1 MFGFIKNRL
10 LFKLILLFILI
21 VFTPISVVTY
31 FVYDL
36 VVDNY
41 NENVVTSLKTG
52 ENYVN
57 TIFDRNLNLVSANRI
72 KIKDD
77 YQFRHLLASVV
88 GGNLDVREFFN
99 YLKMN
104 YGYDFV
110 CISKADGGQEKFY
123 SELIKRTGDLDLS
136 SETGT
141 PVINYTSHNFIA
153 LVKTEE
159 KFNGST
165 VFLTVGKIIDG
176 NSFIEISKILNFDFT
191 VFEKSDGKIL
201 NKFST
206 ITDEYGFIIDPGRI
220 MLDHPQTEDRI
231 MIDGKI
237 SNRNRK
243 ILVFKL
249 NHFRGCY
256 SGAVSIVEN
265 LEYISTAKKHFTI
278 LILTF
283 IGLTLILGIFIRNK
297 LVSPISE
304 LLEGIGNVSHQID
317 SGQPIEAL
325 PTTGDDEIGRLA
337 DEFNKMSSS
346 LGRSFSRIKY
356 LQNYL
361 LNIFE
366 SMPSAMIAV
375 DNKGKITQ
383 WNKSAEKYK
392 NTDSVLKQGEDIWKA
407 ISELGVYKD
416 ELLKVINDRGHIE
429 IYREPFRDG
438 EKVNLNIHLF
448 PLIANGV
455 KGSVIRIDDI
465 TELKKKEEQLR
476 QSQKMET
483 IGTLAGGIA
492 HDFNNILS
500 GIVGVV
506 SILKYKIDKNLDIT
520 KDQLTD
526 YLDIMEQSGRRAGDI
541 VQRLL
546 TLSRKQNTTME
557 KVDVSEVLNH
567 VVKICSNTFDKSIK
581 IKGININSKSS
592 LCADFTQLEQVILNL
607 AINANHAMTIMRP
620 ADEQPGGIL
629 TIEVSDFVPEPE
641 LAGFTVPED
650 EKDYFRISIIDTGVG
665 MDSTVIS
672 QIFEPFFSTKDKSMG
687 TGLGLTIVYNIIQQF
702 GGFIDVDSTPGKGT
716 EFKIYLPKYDREAET
731 QHRQHSV
738 QVMKGSGTVL
748 VVDDEPVLRE
758 LARSMLMQ
766 AGYQVILAEDGD
778 VGIEIYKNR
787 SAEISLVLLDMMMP
801 NRNGKETF
809 AELIRINKDIK
820 VIMTS
825 GFTKDKRVEDVLSA
839 GVSDFI
845 QKPYTIFALSEKV
858 HKVLFD
864 ETNDQ

>member
-21 VFTPISVVTY
+21 VFTPICVVTY

-36 VVDNY
+36 VVENY
-41 NENVVTSLKTG
+41 NETVATSLKAG
-52 ENYVN
+52 ENYVK
-57 TIFDRNLNLVSANRI
+57 TIFDRNLDLISANRI
-72 KIKDD
+72 KIRDD
-77 YQFRHLLASVV
+77 FEYRSKLRSVINGEV
-88 GGNLDVREFFN
+88 EIREFYT

-104 YGYDFV
+104 YGFDFV
-110 CISKADGGQEKFY
+110 SISQNGVRPDMFY
-123 SELIKRTGDLDLS
+123 SETVKKTDGLDLGNES
-136 SETGT
+136 SQPE
-141 PVINYTSHNFIA
+141 INYTENNFIA
-153 LVKTEE
+153 LVKIGE
-159 KFNGST
+159 KISGNS
-165 VFLTVGKIIDG
+165 VFVTVGKIIDG
-176 NSFIEISKILNFDFT
+176 NNFIEFSKILNFDFT
-191 VFEKSDGKIL
+191 LFEKHDGKML
-201 NKFST
+201 NRFST
-206 ITDEYGFIIDPGRI
+206 IFDEYGFILAPGSI
-220 MLDHPQTEDRI
+220 MLDRPGEQERL
-231 MIDGKI
+231 MIEGKI
-237 SNRNRK
+237 SSRNRK

-249 NHFRGCY
+249 DNFRNNY

-265 LEYISTAKKHFTI
+265 QDYIRIAKKHFTI

-283 IGLTLILGIFIRNK
+283 IGLTLVLGLFIRNK
-297 LVSPISE
+297 IVSPISE
-304 LLEGIGNVSHQID
+304 LLEGIGNVSQQID

-325 PTTGDDEIGRLA
+325 PITGKDEIGRLA
-337 DEFNKMSSS
+337 DEYNRMSSS
-346 LGRSFSRIKY
+346 LGRSFARIKY

-375 DNKGKITQ
+375 DSNGKITQ
-383 WNKSAEKYK
+383 WNRSAEKYK
-392 NTDSVLKQGEDIWKA
+392 DPDSVLKKGEEIWKA
-407 ISELGVYKD
+407 ISKLGVYKD
-416 ELLKVINDRGHIE
+416 ELLRVINERGHIE
-429 IYREPFRDG
+429 MYREPFRNG

-476 QSQKMET
+476 QAQKMET

-506 SILKYKIDKNLDIT
+506 SILKYKIDKNLEIT
-520 KDQLTD
+520 KEQLTE

-557 KVDVSEVLNH
+557 KVEVSEVLIH
-567 VVKICSNTFDKSIK
+567 IVKICSNTFDKSIK
-581 IKGININSKSS
+581 IEGVNLDTGSS
-592 LCADFTQLEQVILNL
+592 IYADFTQLEQVILNL
-607 AINANHAMTIMRP
+607 AINASHAMTIMRP
-620 ADEQPGGIL
+620 ADQQPGGVL
-629 TIEVSDFVPEPE
+629 TIEVSDYVSDSE
-641 LAGFTVPED
+641 LAGYTSQDNGNEYL
-650 EKDYFRISIIDTGVG
+650 KISVKDTGVG
-665 MDSTVIS
+665 MDRVIIS

-702 GGFIDVDSTPGKGT
+702 GGFVDVDSTPGKGT
-716 EFKIYLPKYDREAET
+716 EFKIYLPKYKKET
-731 QHRQHSV
+731 ETERRRDSV
-738 QVMKGSGTVL
+738 QVRKGSGTIL

-766 AGYQVILAEDGD
+766 AGYEVILADDGD
-778 VGIEIYKNR
+778 TGITAYKERPSEID
-787 SAEISLVLLDMMMP
+787 LVLLDMMMP
-801 NRNGKETF
+801 NKNGRETF
-809 AELIRINKDIK
+809 DELKKINKDVK

-825 GFTKDKRVEDVLSA
+825 GFTKDKRVEDVLKA

-864 ETNDQ
+864 ENNAE

>member
-21 VFTPISVVTY
+21 VFTPICVVTY

-36 VVDNY
+36 VVENY
-41 NENVVTSLKTG
+41 NETVATSLKAG
-52 ENYVN
+52 ENYVT
-57 TIFDRNLNLVSANRI
+57 TIFDRNLDLISANRI
-72 KIKDD
+72 KIRDD
-77 YQFRHLLASVV
+77 FEYRSKLRSLINGEV
-88 GGNLDVREFFN
+88 DIRELYT

-104 YGYDFV
+104 YGFDFV
-110 CISKADGGQEKFY
+110 SISQIGTGPDMFY
-123 SELIKRTGDLDLS
+123 SETVKKTDGLDLGN
-136 SETGT
+136 ETSQ
-141 PVINYTSHNFIA
+141 PEINYTENNFVA
-153 LVKTEE
+153 LLKISENI
-159 KFNGST
+159 NGNP
-165 VFLTVGKIIDG
+165 VFVTVGKIIDG
-176 NSFIEISKILNFDFT
+176 NNFIEFSKILNFDFT
-191 VFEKSDGKIL
+191 LFEKHDGKTL
-201 NKFST
+201 NRFST
-206 ITDEYGFIIDPGRI
+206 IFDEYGFILAPGSI
-220 MLDHPQTEDRI
+220 LLDHPGGEERL
-231 MIDGKI
+231 MIEGKI

-249 NHFRGCY
+249 DNFRNNY

-265 LEYISTAKKHFTI
+265 QNYIRTAKKHFTI
-278 LILTF
+278 LMLTF
-283 IGLTLILGIFIRNK
+283 IGLTLVLGLFIRNK
-297 LVSPISE
+297 IVNPISE
-304 LLEGIGNVSHQID
+304 LLEGIGNVSQQID

-325 PTTGDDEIGRLA
+325 PITGNDEIGRLA
-337 DEFNKMSSS
+337 DEYNRMSSS
-346 LGRSFSRIKY
+346 LGRSFARIKY

-375 DNKGKITQ
+375 DNNGKITQ
-383 WNKSAEKYK
+383 WNRSAEKYK
-392 NTDSVLKQGEDIWKA
+392 DPDSVLKKGEEIWKA
-407 ISELGVYKD
+407 ISKLGVYKD
-416 ELLKVINDRGHIE
+416 ELLRVINERGHIE
-429 IYREPFRDG
+429 MYREPFRNG

-476 QSQKMET
+476 QAQKMET

-506 SILKYKIDKNLDIT
+506 SILKYKLDKNLEIT
-520 KDQLTD
+520 KEQLTE

-557 KVDVSEVLNH
+557 KVDVSEVLIH
-567 VVKICSNTFDKSIK
+567 IIKICSNTFDKSIK
-581 IKGININSKSS
+581 IEGVNLDTVSS
-592 LCADFTQLEQVILNL
+592 IYADFTQLEQVILNL
-607 AINANHAMTIMRP
+607 AINASHAMTIMRP
-620 ADEQPGGIL
+620 ADQQPGGVL
-629 TIEVSDFVPEPE
+629 TIEVSDYVSDSE
-641 LAGFTVPED
+641 LAGYTSPDNVNEYL
-650 EKDYFRISIIDTGVG
+650 KISVKDTGVG
-665 MDSTVIS
+665 MDRVIIS

-716 EFKIYLPKYDREAET
+716 EFKMYLPKYKKEAET
-731 QHRQHSV
+731 DRRRDSV
-738 QVMKGSGTVL
+738 QVKKGSGTIL

-766 AGYQVILAEDGD
+766 AGYEVILADDGD
-778 VGIEIYKNR
+778 TGITAYKEREYEID
-787 SAEISLVLLDMMMP
+787 LVLLDMMMP
-801 NRNGKETF
+801 NKNGRETF
-809 AELIRINKDIK
+809 DELKKINKDVK

-825 GFTKDKRVEDVLSA
+825 GFTKDKRVEDVLKA

-864 ETNDQ
+864 ENNDK

>member
-21 VFTPISVVTY
+21 VFTPICVVTY

-36 VVDNY
+36 VVENY
-41 NENVVTSLKTG
+41 NETVATSLKAG
-52 ENYVN
+52 ENYVT
-57 TIFDRNLNLVSANRI
+57 TIFDRNLDLISANKI
-72 KIKDD
+72 KIRDD
-77 YQFRHLLASVV
+77 FEYRSKLRSVMSGEV
-88 GGNLDVREFFN
+88 EIREFYT

-104 YGYDFV
+104 YGFDFV
-110 CISKADGGQEKFY
+110 SISQNGAGPDMFY
-123 SELIKRTGDLDLS
+123 SETVKKTDGLDLCN
-136 SETGT
+136 EIAQ
-141 PVINYTSHNFIA
+141 PEINYTENNFIA
-153 LVKTEE
+153 LVKIGE
-159 KFNGST
+159 KISGKS
-165 VFLTVGKIIDG
+165 VFVTVGKIIDG
-176 NSFIEISKILNFDFT
+176 NNFIEFSKILNFDFT
-191 VFEKSDGKIL
+191 LFEKRDGKML
-201 NKFST
+201 NRFST
-206 ITDEYGFIIDPGRI
+206 IFDEYGFILVPGSI
-220 MLDHPQTEDRI
+220 MLDRPGDQDRL
-231 MIDGKI
+231 MIEGKI
-237 SNRNRK
+237 SSRNRK

-249 NHFRGCY
+249 DNFRNNY

-265 LEYISTAKKHFTI
+265 QDYIRTAKKHFTI

-283 IGLTLILGIFIRNK
+283 IGLTLVLGLFIRNK
-297 LVSPISE
+297 IVSPISE
-304 LLEGIGNVSHQID
+304 LLEGIGNVSQQID

-325 PTTGDDEIGRLA
+325 PITGKDEIGRLA
-337 DEFNKMSSS
+337 DEYNRMSSS
-346 LGRSFSRIKY
+346 LGRSFARIKY

-375 DNKGKITQ
+375 DNNGKITQ
-383 WNKSAEKYK
+383 WNRSAEKYK
-392 NTDSVLKQGEDIWKA
+392 DPESVLRKGEEIWKA
-407 ISELGVYKD
+407 ISKLGVYKD
-416 ELLKVINDRGHIE
+416 ELLRVINERGHIE
-429 IYREPFRDG
+429 MYREPFRNG

-476 QSQKMET
+476 QAQKMET

-506 SILKYKIDKNLDIT
+506 SILKYKIDKNLEIT
-520 KDQLTD
+520 KEQLTE

-557 KVDVSEVLNH
+557 KVEVSEVLIH
-567 VVKICSNTFDKSIK
+567 IVKICSNTFDKSIR
-581 IKGININSKSS
+581 IEGINLDTGSS
-592 LCADFTQLEQVILNL
+592 IYADFTQLEQVILNL
-607 AINANHAMTIMRP
+607 AINASHAMTIMRP
-620 ADEQPGGIL
+620 ADQQPGGVL
-629 TIEVSDFVPEPE
+629 TIEVSDYVSDSE
-641 LAGFTVPED
+641 LSGYTSHDNGNE
-650 EKDYFRISIIDTGVG
+650 YLRISVKDTGVG
-665 MDSTVIS
+665 MDSVIIS

-702 GGFIDVDSTPGKGT
+702 GGFVDVDSTPGKGT
-716 EFKIYLPKYDREAET
+716 EFKIYLPKYKKEALTDR
-731 QHRQHSV
+731 RRDSI
-738 QVMKGSGTVL
+738 QVRKGSGTIL

-766 AGYQVILAEDGD
+766 AGYEVILADDGD
-778 VGIEIYKNR
+778 TGIKAYKERPFEID
-787 SAEISLVLLDMMMP
+787 LVLLDMMMP
-801 NRNGKETF
+801 NKNGRETF
-809 AELIRINKDIK
+809 DELKKINKDVK

-825 GFTKDKRVEDVLSA
+825 GFTKDKRVEDVLKA

-864 ETNDQ
+864 ENNDK